1 MQTDG
6 GSVEKN
12 KKGFKKELA
21 FMLGIK
27 GWIGF
32 PEAEEE
38 ERVSHV
44 DRIT

>member
-1 MQTDG
+1 MQIDG
-6 GSVEKN
+6 GNVERN
-12 KKGFKKELA
+12 KKGYKELA